1 MPMRSYKELEV
12 WKKSIQIVVDVYR
25 LTAAY
30 PPDERFGLV
39 SQLRRAAVSVPTN
52 IAEGYGR
59 ATRGEY
65 LNQLSVARGSL
76 NEVETLCIVS
86 ALVGMTT
93 EQAITGVEAEVDRAQ
108 RMLYRLR
115 QRIQRA
121 GDEGRIRSAE
131 YEVSDI
137 RIRTPAYLNAGE
149 RGDRLLAS
157 LHSEFRRV
165 RRWLP
170 RDDE

>member
-1 MPMRSYKELEV
+1 MRSYKELEV

-115 QRIQRA
+115 QRL
-121 GDEGRIRSAE
+121 EGTASRS
-131 YEVSDI
+131 
-137 RIRTPAYLNAGE
+137 
-149 RGDRLLAS
+149 
-157 LHSEFRRV
+157 
-165 RRWLP
+165 
-170 RDDE
+170 

>member
-1 MPMRSYKELEV
+1 MRSYKELEV

-76 NEVETLCIVS
+76 NEVETLGIVS

-93 EQAITGVEAEVDRAQ
+93 EQAITGVGAEVDRAQ

-115 QRIQRA
+115 QRL
-121 GDEGRIRSAE
+121 EGTASRS
-131 YEVSDI
+131 
-137 RIRTPAYLNAGE
+137 
-149 RGDRLLAS
+149 
-157 LHSEFRRV
+157 
-165 RRWLP
+165 
-170 RDDE
+170 